1 MLLCEIATPQPFRF
15 RHDQLRAQF
24 DSASE
29 IETPPGDVIGLVS
42 LLANPPAYMVSAKT
56 VSECEFMV
64 WDHATIRRLAKAYP
78 LLNENGLRLAL
89 HYLNAYMNR
98 HVSIISKSAEL
109 RLAEAL
115 VHLATEAGEVQP
127 AEWK

>member
-1 MLLCEIATPQPFRF
+1 
-15 RHDQLRAQF
+15 
-24 DSASE
+24 
-29 IETPPGDVIGLVS
+29 
-42 LLANPPAYMVSAKT
+42 MVSAKT